1 LDGSGALTASKS
13 NPNHIGYF
21 IVRRASLNHTEIL
34 FNSQPIMRMSAL
46 RTFETLA
53 SVKIIEFATQNAFV
67 EYSDELLSY

>member
-1 LDGSGALTASKS
+1 MFKHLHDLLPAGAIPITKTA
-13 NPNHIGYF
+13 
-21 IVRRASLNHTEIL
+21 
-34 FNSQPIMRMSAL
+34 RMSAM